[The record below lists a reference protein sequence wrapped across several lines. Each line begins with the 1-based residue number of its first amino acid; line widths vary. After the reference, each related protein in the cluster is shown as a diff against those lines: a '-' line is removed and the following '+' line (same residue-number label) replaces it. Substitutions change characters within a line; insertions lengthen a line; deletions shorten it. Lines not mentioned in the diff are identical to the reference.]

1 MTVTSQTNPPR
12 RSSRRSWGR
21 IALVAALAL
30 SLMGNALAL
39 GAWARLREMRAG
51 IFGADVAQV
60 ALPADL
66 RQDLINAIRS
76 NARNLV
82 PELQALSQTR
92 RALIAAATARPYDRA
107 ATHVA
112 MDAFRDAV
120 DALLLAVQ
128 PIVLDR
134 LDEEVKT

>member
-12 RSSRRSWGR
+12 RSWGR
-21 IALVAALAL
+21 IALVVALAL

-76 NARNLV
+76 NARSLV

-92 RALIAAATARPYDRA
+92 RELIAAATARPYDRA
-107 ATHVA
+107 ATEMA
-112 MDAFRDAV
+112 MQAFRTAV

-134 LDEEVKT
+134 LDEVAER

>member
-1 MTVTSQTNPPR
+1 MVTSQTNPPR
-12 RSSRRSWGR
+12 RSWGR
-21 IALVAALAL
+21 IALIAALVL

-66 RQDLINAIRS
+66 RQDLIIGIRANADR
-76 NARNLV
+76 LLL
-82 PELQALSQTR
+82 ELEAVSKTR
-92 RALIAAATARPYDRA
+92 RYMIAAATAHPYDRA
-107 ATHVA
+107 TTEAA
-112 MDAFRDAV
+112 MNAFRNAI

-134 LDEEVKT
+134 LDEVAAERI